1 MVCASKAFELKYR
14 NGPCVATGGP
24 TPSQLRALNTR
35 VVTNAH
41 PLCSEQPPSAARER
55 NSSTSHSCVEWR
67 TWPSPQEELGAWFQL
82 TVQGCSPTVQYSTEG
97 KKPWWGVRLWVCSFY
112 SVSHLG
118 SIYNYGNVFLSCLEW
133 FEGCDEVLNST
144 GKAFLRFCRVAPRVL
159 NIGTYQVAGFSGRVR
174 RASQTWVGCIWS
186 GTDCIRSTD

>member
-14 NGPCVATGGP
+14 NGPCVPCGYQRSHPFSPESSQHQGSDKCSPPVLWAT
-24 TPSQLRALNTR
+24 SK
-35 VVTNAH
+35 
-41 PLCSEQPPSAARER
+41 CSEWER

-133 FEGCDEVLNST
+133 FEGYDEVLNST
-144 GKAFLRFCRVAPRVL
+144 GKAFLKFCRVAPRVL
-159 NIGTYQVAGFSGRVR
+159 NIGT
-174 RASQTWVGCIWS
+174 
-186 GTDCIRSTD
+186 